1 LIGCLFPEGHKSGLN
16 WRRFN
21 DKPKLVKMR
30 EYLKAK
36 SLKRLDLFGR
46 PFRLELNNRYKT
58 GTYFGFAA
66 SILFVIVML
75 VVALPEIQKV
85 TSLAIDQTS
94 YSTIFYEES
103 MLPDFNTEDIRQ
115 YVAFEI
121 EGEFGDDNVWEYV
134 RYSVWLMDDNEE
146 KDLKVFRCAN
156 YDGQNQFFNDMKE

>member
-1 LIGCLFPEGHKSGLN
+1 
-16 WRRFN
+16 
-21 DKPKLVKMR
+21 MR

-85 TSLAIDQTS
+85 TSSTIDQTS
-94 YSTIFYEES
+94 FSTIFYEES
-103 MLPDFNTEDIRQ
+103 MIPDFNTEDIRQ
-115 YVAFEI
+115 YAAFEI
-121 EGEFGDDNVWEYV
+121 EYEGDYQDLETFDVWEKVIYRV
-134 RYSVWLMDDNEE
+134 YLNDVTKEEEINLSVFD
-146 KDLKVFRCAN
+146 CST
-156 YDGQNQFFNDMKE
+156 YDGQNPFFNDMKQ